1 MSTDFFYNLIT
12 RTFHLPLA
20 GLEVLST
27 RPTSVFVVDD
37 FVVNVEEPSY
47 NTKVPEL
54 QELKKLAFKMSDNN
68 TLHILSKII
77 VL

>member
-1 MSTDFFYNLIT
+1 MSTDFYNLIT

-27 RPTSVFVVDD
+27 RPTSVLVVDD
-37 FVVNVEEPSY
+37 FVVNVEVPSY

>member
-1 MSTDFFYNLIT
+1 MSTDFYNLIT
-12 RTFHLPLA
+12 RTFHLPLTR
-20 GLEVLST
+20 LEVSSI
-27 RPTSVFVVDD
+27 RSNSVLVVDN